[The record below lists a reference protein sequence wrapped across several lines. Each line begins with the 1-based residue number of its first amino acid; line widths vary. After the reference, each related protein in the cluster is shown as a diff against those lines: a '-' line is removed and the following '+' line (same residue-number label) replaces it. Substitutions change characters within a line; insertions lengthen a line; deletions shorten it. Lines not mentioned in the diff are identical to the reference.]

1 MRINFKSA
9 AFIIIFF
16 FALLIP
22 SLKAETDLPGLIDSD
37 KTISMDLQEA
47 NLKDVLKIFSVQSGL
62 NFIASEA
69 VKDRKVTLYLDNVPI
84 KETMVKL
91 FKANRL
97 IYEYDEDANI
107 VIVTYAEDT
116 QEPNMITKVFQLKYR
131 SVAAANLEKE
141 KINLF
146 AGSTVTSGKL
156 AAGTAA
162 ASAASAVQGFSITD
176 AVKQLL
182 SKNGK
187 INEDA
192 STNSLIVTDLASR
205 FPSIEEV
212 ISGLDQPQP
221 QVMLEIEVLDV
232 SKNLIDKLG
241 FHLGDITSSPNPL
254 SLILGDHNKANFFIG
269 DLTKKG
275 GSLLTSG
282 ISGNTVIGNY
292 YAALL
297 DFLSQQQDTK
307 FLARPRILTLNNETA
322 EIGIIKDEVMD
333 LKSDSTI
340 NDAGVITS
348 ISRTFN
354 RATSIALTQEGI
366 GIYLRVT
373 PQINLDTGEITM
385 VVNPKTSSA
394 SDKTEF
400 GVGTNNYMFYRDPE
414 VRSTKSIIKV
424 KDGETVV
431 LGGMIHQEKQETRLK
446 VPILGDIPILGALFR
461 NKNVSRNID
470 RELLVFITPR
480 IIKDSATKIAKKEN
494 FISRYPSA
502 QAPLSRSDRRQEI
515 SDLLNTFERERNT
528 NGQRKVPQAGG
539 AFN

>member
-1 MRINFKSA
+1 MRSNFKSA
-9 AFIIIFF
+9 VFIIIFF
-16 FALLIP
+16 FALLTP
-22 SLKAETDLPGLIDSD
+22 RLKAETDLPGVIDPD
-37 KTISMDLQEA
+37 KTISMDLQDA

-91 FKANRL
+91 FKANKL

-107 VIVTYAEDT
+107 VIVTYADDT

-131 SVAAANLEKE
+131 SVATANLEKE
-141 KINLF
+141 KNNLF
-146 AGSTVTSGKL
+146 AGSA
-156 AAGTAA
+156 AAGG
-162 ASAASAVQGFSITD
+162 ASIID
-176 AVKQLL
+176 AVKQIL

-187 INEDA
+187 VNEDA

-221 QVMLEIEVLDV
+221 QVMLEVEVLDV
-232 SKNLIDKLG
+232 SKNLLDNLG
-241 FHLGDITSSPNPL
+241 FQLGDVSLSPNPL
-254 SLILGDHNKANFFIG
+254 SLILGDHNKSNFFIG

-275 GSLLTSG
+275 TDILAGGASASG
-282 ISGNTVIGNY
+282 GYMGIGNY
-292 YAALL
+292 YTTLL
-297 DFLSQQQDTK
+297 NFLTQQQDTK
-307 FLARPRILTLNNETA
+307 YLARPRILTLNNETA
-322 EIGIIKDEVMD
+322 EIGVTKDEVMSM
-333 LKSDSTI
+333 KQTRTT
-340 NDAGVITS
+340 DANGISNVDITYD
-348 ISRTFN
+348 
-354 RATSIALTQEGI
+354 RATSLKLTPEGI
-366 GIYLRVT
+366 GIFLRVT
-373 PQINLDTGEITM
+373 PHINMDTGEITM

-394 SDKTEF
+394 SDSITINS
-400 GVGTNNYMFYRDPE
+400 GGTSSFYRDPE
-414 VRSTKSIIKV
+414 VRSTKSIIKI

-431 LGGMIHQEKQETRLK
+431 LGGMIHQEKQETRQK
-446 VPILGDIPILGALFR
+446 VPFLGDLPILGALFR
-461 NKNVSRNID
+461 NKNVSKNID